1 MGFLFFFNYSFA
13 YTFLWA
19 AFINPFVFFFPS
31 FWLDH
36 FTLTFSGGKQVQQW
50 QCEEIL
56 MEEKEIIFLDPI
68 NIFNFGG
75 EIRDPSIFAP
85 QKQHTLHPNN
95 FPPSIFG
102 FGD

>member
-1 MGFLFFFNYSFA
+1 MGFFFLIILLHILFCGQPLSILLF
-13 YTFLWA
+13 
-19 AFINPFVFFFPS
+19 FFFPS

>member
-1 MGFLFFFNYSFA
+1 MGFFFFNYSFA

-19 AFINPFVFFFPS
+19 AFINPFFSPS

-68 NIFNFGG
+68 NIFNFVG